1 MLDNNT
7 YNLMAQITE
16 ESQSLWR
23 IRNSYMNDAG
33 PCTECGDFWQRLAED
48 KERHIQELERLIME
62 HTEVF
67 TEAGSRR

>member
-23 IRNSYMNDAG
+23 IRNSYMNDAS
-33 PCTECGDFWQRLAED
+33 PCKECQDFWEKLARD
-48 KERHIQELERLIME
+48 KEQHIRDLESLIVE
-62 HTEVF
+62 HTQLF
-67 TEAGSRR
+67 AGARK